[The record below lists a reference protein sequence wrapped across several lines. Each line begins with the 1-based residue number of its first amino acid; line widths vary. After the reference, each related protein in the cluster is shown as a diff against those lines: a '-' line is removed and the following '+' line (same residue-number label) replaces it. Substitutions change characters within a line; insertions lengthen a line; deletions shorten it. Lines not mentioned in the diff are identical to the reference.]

1 MALLSI
7 GMKRKVGGL
16 FVLLLLACAVG
27 LWLERRPILTWYYL
41 RGLTEANESD
51 REAWAE
57 RVAGQ
62 GEIAV
67 SGLLDCLGRDD
78 ERICANAKL
87 ALARLCG
94 PLPQDDPHWIALTE
108 HLAGEFPRLSLYGQ
122 RCLLALAAEW
132 VRPAAQ
138 PSDATL
144 HYGASLLAA
153 ARQINDAPLRT
164 AALDIAAALL
174 AQMKDEKAV
183 APCRELASACL
194 SDEAAANRNRAVHLA
209 LYPAL
214 NLLNEVAP
222 LLRDPSVEVRRA
234 VVLAIGASRRAISDE
249 NLALALHD
257 SDAEVR
263 RLCEKALRGRGLTQR
278 HIQLARL
285 ITDGRPTTRLQVLDY
300 LQADSDLDVGLW
312 LRLLTMDPA
321 EAVRLAAI
329 RTAAEQ
335 EITELN
341 DRLDEMAK
349 SDPSPTV
356 AQWARYYLARMK
368 RLAATP

>member
-1 MALLSI
+1 MALLSTSK
-7 GMKRKVGGL
+7 KRIVGGV
-16 FVLLLLACAVG
+16 FLLLLAGLAG
-27 LWLERRPILTWYYL
+27 LWLQRRPILTWYYL

-51 REAWAE
+51 RESWAE
-57 RVAGQ
+57 RIAGQ

-67 SGLLDCLGRDD
+67 PELLDCLARDD
-78 ERICANAKL
+78 ERICANARL

-94 PLPQDDPHWIALTE
+94 PLPQDDPCWVALTE
-108 HLAGEFPRLSLYGQ
+108 HLAGEFPRLSLPGQ
-122 RCLLALAAEW
+122 RCLLTLAAEW

-144 HYGASLLAA
+144 HYGANLLTSAS
-153 ARQINDAPLRT
+153 QINDAPLRT
-164 AALDIAAALL
+164 AALDVAVALL
-174 AQMKDEKAV
+174 AQMQDEELV
-183 APCRELASACL
+183 APCRELARACL
-194 SDEAAANRNRAVHLA
+194 KDEDAANRNRAVHLA
-209 LYPAL
+209 LYPSL
-214 NLLNEVAP
+214 NLLTEVAP

-234 VVLAIGASRRAISDE
+234 VVLAIGASRRVISDE

-257 SDAEVR
+257 GDAEVR

-285 ITDGRPTTRLQVLDY
+285 ITDGRPTNRLQVVHY
-300 LQADSDLDVGLW
+300 LHADSDLDVGLW
-312 LRLLTMDPA
+312 LRLLTLDPA

-329 RTAAEQ
+329 RAAAEQ
-335 EITELN
+335 ELPELN
-341 DRLDEMAK
+341 ERLDQMAK

-368 RLAATP
+368 RLAATR